1 MKLTSSI
8 TFLLISSVT
17 FSQFTKGGS
26 EKNYER
32 NKISY
37 DSVVTEKQIPIGE
50 RSNSMYVAYTASFV
64 KSTDDHSRSSMTQ
77 QEYFNSP
84 YYGAPYNTGKMGL
97 KNGFAFSVN
106 FQTPINAINRNLIR
120 NIDFGLNWKLGF
132 TSLSY
137 DWRSM
142 YENQNLIFYNIFED
156 AKYSSFKVVNF
167 GVGPSITIIHDPK
180 KPLFFVDAY
189 FRFNANIIF
198 GGGIESV
205 FQDGSTEYELS
216 TYMEGATFR
225 MSPTIGA
232 NVRLRNF
239 MVFIE
244 NNLGLAVQNNSN
256 STSFFEGYS
265 VDTYD
270 SFDYVSNTVKVSN
283 LFRLSNLQFGLGYV
297 F

>member
-1 MKLTSSI
+1 
-8 TFLLISSVT
+8 
-17 FSQFTKGGS
+17 
-26 EKNYER
+26 
-32 NKISY
+32 
-37 DSVVTEKQIPIGE
+37 
-50 RSNSMYVAYTASFV
+50 MYVAYTASFV

-256 STSFFEGYS
+256 STSFSEEYT
-265 VDTYD
+265 VDTFD